1 MASAGWMKVVIP
13 GGIIVLHDVLLRHIY
28 VKRPCSQIA
37 GEPRCKFGYTLYTAS
52 SVPQEYLGILL
63 GAPGSSPAPEATLER
78 GAPSNGSYTT
88 GLEEV
93 HEDVRGARFD
103 ENRFTPILLEKVY
116 SWSSAIRVHI
126 STDQFGT
133 FCGKGQGSG
142 SAATCRTSSDK
153 EVCWSPV

>member
-1 MASAGWMKVVIP
+1 M
-13 GGIIVLHDVLLRHIY
+13 
-28 VKRPCSQIA
+28 
-37 GEPRCKFGYTLYTAS
+37 FGYTLYTAS
-52 SVPQEYLGILL
+52 SVPQECL
-63 GAPGSSPAPEATLER
+63 AFSWERRAPEATLEP
-78 GAPSNGSYTT
+78 GSPSNGSYTT

-133 FCGKGQGSG
+133 FCGKDQGGG
-142 SAATCRTSSDK
+142 SAAPCRTSRDK